1 MGRPLPSNRKWHFPN
16 KLENLTRYT
25 LVRVFFDLKRE
36 KIKMK
41 TILIAGLALG
51 LSTSVAMAEGL
62 PTMPEITFPEV
73 EVSVGAERALE
84 AEVNTLYSSIGI
96 GAITL
101 GTTLEDTAT
110 NTGSFNVSK
119 YEFDIE
125 QPLGPNVKL
134 YVENDFTD
142 DFKHSE
148 TIVGGKIT
156 F

>member
-1 MGRPLPSNRKWHFPN
+1 
-16 KLENLTRYT
+16 
-25 LVRVFFDLKRE
+25 
-36 KIKMK
+36 MK
-41 TILIAGLALG
+41 NTLIAGLALG

-84 AEVNTLYSSIGI
+84 AEVNSLYSSIAV

-101 GTTLEDTAT
+101 GTTLEDTAADS
-110 NTGSFNVSK
+110 GSFNVSK
-119 YEFDIE
+119 YEFDVE
-125 QPLGPNVKL
+125 QPLGPNVVL

-148 TIVGGKIT
+148 TVVGGKIK